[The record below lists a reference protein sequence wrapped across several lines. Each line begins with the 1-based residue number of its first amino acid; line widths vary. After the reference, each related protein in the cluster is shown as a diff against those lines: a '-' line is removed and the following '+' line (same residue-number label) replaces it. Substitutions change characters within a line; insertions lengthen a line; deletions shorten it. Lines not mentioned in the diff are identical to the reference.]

1 MRELSVGFS
10 TEPRRQNV
18 SGIASADWYTR
29 FCRAHKLSG
38 YRACSTR
45 AKHRTAGEREANLVA
60 FFKGTN
66 LRVDGTEGV
75 KTFAVP
81 GYLAAMDLVW
91 STAGGVA
98 RKYRD
103 SPERVANLDESYMA
117 EQERAT
123 ACAPT
128 GARHVNCAG
137 GGQPQSVTVLSGAT
151 LTGVP
156 LPDVFLWEGTCAS
169 TNALKYAP
177 ANCGAITRPDGYMMT
192 AQGWIKVLEKLRG
205 DIPGARKYAGFGL
218 RSAARVTR
226 THAPQAA

>member
-1 MRELSVGFS
+1 MGFS
-10 TEPRRQNV
+10 TEPPRQNA
-18 SGIASADWYTR
+18 SGIASADWYDR
-29 FCRAHKLSG
+29 FCRTYVLSG

-45 AKHRTAGEREANLVA
+45 AKHRTQGEREGNLRA
-60 FFKGTN
+60 FFNGTK

-75 KTFAVP
+75 KTFDVP
-81 GYLAAMDLVW
+81 GYIATMDLVW

-103 SPERVANLDESYMA
+103 HPERVANVDESYMS

-123 ACAPT
+123 ACAPK
-128 GARHVNCAG
+128 GARHVNCVG

-151 LTGVP
+151 LTGGP
-156 LPDVFLWEGTCAS
+156 LPDIFLWEGTCS
-169 TNALKYAP
+169 TTNALKYAP

-192 AQGWIKVLEKLRG
+192 WQGWVKVLNKLRD
-205 DIPGARKYAGFGL
+205 DIPGARKRAGFGL

-226 THAPQAA
+226 THAAQAA